1 MARDLLAA
9 ADAYV
14 ELCIRLQTP
23 PHARELALYLA
34 LTPSTLT
41 KRFRALYGELSAT
54 YLKRRQLETAVR
66 LLRTTTLNIAA
77 IAARSGF
84 GSRETLFRTFRRELH
99 TTPTAYRM
107 EINVTSRR
115 EDRGGKLPRRFEVEL
130 LVFGSQAH
138 AKPE

>member
-1 MARDLLAA
+1 MDRDFLAA

-41 KRFRALYGELSAT
+41 KRFRALYGELPAT

-77 IAARSGF
+77 IADRSGF
-84 GSRETLFRTFRRELH
+84 GSRETLFRTFRRELQ
-99 TTPTAYRM
+99 TTPTAFRM
-107 EINVTSRR
+107 EINVTSHR
-115 EDRGGKLPRRFEVEL
+115 EEPDDTVPLRFEAEL
-130 LVFGSQAH
+130 LVFGSRAH
-138 AKPE
+138 AKSE